1 MPNFS
6 QSNSRV
12 LFRAVLLCGVL
23 AGLLF
28 SCGEGIR
35 LFPFPFETTPN
46 KYSGWQSGGHVN
58 YQKNAHRFENKQ
70 GNYLSKIQRDNQ
82 THYWTNRYDALHNA
96 PPLAVSHSLENGVLF
111 NSRVFKSSFF
121 AADGAS
127 RAPPVSA

>member
-35 LFPFPFETTPN
+35 LFPFPPVASPN
-46 KYSGWQSGGHVN
+46 KYSGWQSDGHVK
-58 YQKNAHRFENKQ
+58 YQENAQRFENKQ
-70 GNYLSKIQRDNQ
+70 GNQHSKIQRDNQ
-82 THYWTNRYDALHNA
+82 THYWTGAYDALHNA
-96 PPLAVSHSLENGVLF
+96 PPLAVSHSLESGVLF
-111 NSRVFKSSFF
+111 NSGVFKSSFF
-121 AADGAS
+121 AADAAS
-127 RAPPVSA
+127 RAPPFSA